1 VIKRLGLITEVEFFL
16 GNTEVDFEGND
27 LVIGGKRYAGTRGL
41 WYLLVMK
48 RPVVGLATEEDKK
61 NYEEIMT
68 ETGAMGNR
76 KNPQKPA
83 ANRGYKWETLIKP
96 IWEKHV
102 QKPKQ
107 KVRRQQKKT
116 QGQGFLP
123 SDPNALCEWLE
134 LLMASKQAG
143 NTGLRNEIVSIYDEF
158 LRQKILSRDAYK
170 KLMLNLNK
178 DVNY

>member
-1 VIKRLGLITEVEFFL
+1 
-16 GNTEVDFEGND
+16 
-27 LVIGGKRYAGTRGL
+27 
-41 WYLLVMK
+41 M
-48 RPVVGLATEEDKK
+48 
-61 NYEEIMT
+61 
-68 ETGAMGNR
+68 
-76 KNPQKPA
+76 
-83 ANRGYKWETLIKP
+83 
-96 IWEKHV
+96 